1 MEKYTLKIIDII
13 DETDNT
19 KTYFFEKPEN
29 LTWEPGSH
37 THIAH
42 IGFDIG
48 DQPRKEW
55 VRHMSIITLP
65 EENKIAITTRVPGS
79 KSVFK
84 NKLAEL
90 KIGDEVVFF
99 KIGSRMGLRRIN
111 RPIILISMGVG
122 IATMRPL
129 ILSFINDKTKIPY
142 LSNINIDS
150 SDKFVFKNQL
160 DKLVDENYKNYW
172 VNSRKEFYEILNKLM
187 KAEDTIY
194 YVVGSDAFI
203 KDIVQRLRLNNVK
216 IDDIVID
223 RKDEKKQKFLEN

>member
-37 THIAH
+37 THIGH

-79 KSVFK
+79 KSEFK

-90 KIGDEVVFF
+90 KTGDEVVFF

-129 ILSFINDKTKIPY
+129 ILSFINDKTNIPY
-142 LSNINIDS
+142 LLNINIDS

-160 DKLVDENYKNYW
+160 DKLADENYKNYW
-172 VNSRKEFYEILNKLM
+172 INSRTSFYEMLSKLM
-187 KAEDTIY
+187 KSENAIY

-203 KDIVQRLRLNNVK
+203 KDIIQRLRVNSIK
-216 IDDIVID
+216 IEEIIID
-223 RKDEKKQKFLEN
+223 RKDERKQKFLEG

>member
-19 KTYFFEKPEN
+19 RTYFFEKPEN

-37 THIAH
+37 THIGH

-79 KSVFK
+79 KSEFK

-90 KIGDEVVFF
+90 KTGDEVVFF

-129 ILSFINDKTKIPY
+129 ILSFINDKTNIPY
-142 LSNINIDS
+142 LLNINIDS

-160 DKLVDENYKNYW
+160 DKLADENYKNYW
-172 VNSRKEFYEILNKLM
+172 INSRTSFYEMLSKLM
-187 KAEDTIY
+187 KSENAIY

-203 KDIVQRLRLNNVK
+203 KDIIQRLRVNSIK
-216 IDDIVID
+216 IEEIIID
-223 RKDEKKQKFLEN
+223 RKDERKQKFLEG

>member
-19 KTYFFEKPEN
+19 KTYFFEKPKN

-37 THIAH
+37 THIGH

-48 DQPRKEW
+48 DQPTKEW
-55 VRHMSIITLP
+55 VRHMSITTLP
-65 EENKIAITTRVPGS
+65 AENKIAITTRVPGS
-79 KSVFK
+79 KSEFK
-84 NKLAEL
+84 NKLSEL

-111 RPIILISMGVG
+111 KPIILISMGVG

-129 ILSFINDKTKIPY
+129 ILSFINDKTNIPY

-150 SDKFVFKNQL
+150 SDKFVFRNQL
-160 DKLVDENYKNYW
+160 DKLADENYKNYW
-172 VNSRKEFYEILNKLM
+172 INSRKEFYEILSQSM
-187 KAEDTIY
+187 KSEDAMY

-203 KDIVQRLRLNNVK
+203 KDIIQRLRANNVK

-223 RKDEKKQKFLEN
+223 RKDERKQEFLED

>member
-37 THIAH
+37 THIGH

-55 VRHMSIITLP
+55 VRHMSITTLP
-65 EENKIAITTRVPGS
+65 EENKIAIITRVPGS
-79 KSVFK
+79 KSEFK
-84 NKLAEL
+84 NKLSEL
-90 KIGDEVVFF
+90 KIGDEAVFF

-111 RPIILISMGVG
+111 KHIILISMGVG

-129 ILSFINDKTKIPY
+129 ILSFINDKTNIPY

-160 DKLVDENYKNYW
+160 DKLADENYKNYW
-172 VNSRKEFYEILNKLM
+172 INSRKEFYEILSQSM
-187 KAEDTIY
+187 KSEDAMY

-203 KDIVQRLRLNNVK
+203 KDIIQRLRANNVK

-223 RKDEKKQKFLEN
+223 RKDERKQKFLED

>member
-1 MEKYTLKIIDII
+1 MEKYILKIIDII

-37 THIAH
+37 THIGH

-79 KSVFK
+79 KSEFK

-90 KIGDEVVFF
+90 KTGDEVVFF

-129 ILSFINDKTKIPY
+129 ILSFINDKTNIPY
-142 LSNINIDS
+142 LLNINIDS

-160 DKLVDENYKNYW
+160 DKLADENYKNYW
-172 VNSRKEFYEILNKLM
+172 INSRTSFYEMLSKLM
-187 KAEDTIY
+187 KSENSIY
-194 YVVGSDAFI
+194 YVVGNDAFI
-203 KDIVQRLRLNNVK
+203 KDIIQRLIVNSIK
-216 IDDIVID
+216 IEDIIID
-223 RKDEKKQKFLEN
+223 RKDEAKQKFLEG

>member
-13 DETDNT
+13 DETENT

-65 EENKIAITTRVPGS
+65 EENKIAITTRVPGR
-79 KSVFK
+79 KSEFK

-187 KAEDTIY
+187 KAEDAIY

-203 KDIVQRLRLNNVK
+203 KDIIQRLRLNNVK

>member
-37 THIAH
+37 THIGH

-79 KSVFK
+79 KSEFK

-90 KIGDEVVFF
+90 KTGDEVAFF

-129 ILSFINDKTKIPY
+129 ILSFINDKTNIPY
-142 LSNINIDS
+142 LLNINIDS

-160 DKLVDENYKNYW
+160 DKLADENYKNYW
-172 VNSRKEFYEILNKLM
+172 INSRTSFYEMLSKLM
-187 KAEDTIY
+187 KSENAIY

-203 KDIVQRLRLNNVK
+203 KDIIQRLRVNSIK
-216 IDDIVID
+216 IEEIIID
-223 RKDEKKQKFLEN
+223 RKDERKQKFLEG

>member
-13 DETDNT
+13 DETENT

-37 THIAH
+37 THIGH

-79 KSVFK
+79 KSEFK

-90 KIGDEVVFF
+90 KTGDEVVFF

-129 ILSFINDKTKIPY
+129 ILSFINDKTNISY
-142 LSNINIDS
+142 LLNINIDS

-160 DKLVDENYKNYW
+160 DKLADENYKNYW
-172 VNSRKEFYEILNKLM
+172 INSRTSFYEMLSKLM
-187 KAEDTIY
+187 KSENAIY

-203 KDIVQRLRLNNVK
+203 KDIIQRLRVNSIK
-216 IDDIVID
+216 IEEIIID
-223 RKDEKKQKFLEN
+223 RKDERKQKFLEG

>member
-19 KTYFFEKPEN
+19 RTYFFEKPEN

-37 THIAH
+37 THIGH
-42 IGFDIG
+42 IGFDSG

-79 KSVFK
+79 KSEFK

-90 KIGDEVVFF
+90 KTGDEVVFF

-129 ILSFINDKTKIPY
+129 ILSFINDKTNIPY
-142 LSNINIDS
+142 LLNINIDS

-160 DKLVDENYKNYW
+160 DKLADENYKNYW
-172 VNSRKEFYEILNKLM
+172 INSRTSFYEMLSKLM
-187 KAEDTIY
+187 KSENAIY

-203 KDIVQRLRLNNVK
+203 KDIIQRLRVNSIK
-216 IDDIVID
+216 IEEIIID
-223 RKDEKKQKFLEN
+223 RKDERKQKFLEG

>member
-13 DETDNT
+13 DETDST
-19 KTYFFEKPEN
+19 KTYLFEKPEN

-37 THIAH
+37 THIGH

-48 DQPRKEW
+48 DKPRKEW
-55 VRHMSIITLP
+55 VRHMSITTLP
-65 EENKIAITTRVPGS
+65 EENKLAITTRVPGS
-79 KSVFK
+79 KSEFK
-84 NKLAEL
+84 NKLSEL

-99 KIGSRMGLRRIN
+99 KIGSRMRLRRIN

-129 ILSFINDKTKIPY
+129 VLSFINDKTNIPY
-142 LSNINIDS
+142 LLNINIDS

-160 DKLVDENYKNYW
+160 DKLADENYKNYW
-172 VNSRKEFYEILNKLM
+172 INSRKGFYEILSKSMKLGD
-187 KAEDTIY
+187 AIY

-203 KDIVQRLRLNNVK
+203 KDIIQRLRVNNIK
-216 IDDIVID
+216 IDDILID
-223 RKDEKKQKFLEN
+223 RKDEVKQKFLEG